1 MFDLESRRQE
11 LFAEDRMGEALR
23 GPTDV
28 ALTGP
33 HRGFLFGASL
43 DNLMIHRFDGSGV
56 GGLELSHV
64 AV

>member
-1 MFDLESRRQE
+1 
-11 LFAEDRMGEALR
+11 MGEALR

-56 GGLELSHV
+56 GGLELSHL